1 MLKTPLA
8 NTFINRVLLKTL
20 CLVLLPL
27 CAVWA
32 AVDALGQDHAVVPSR
47 AHMELPTHWN
57 GAPLRVLALSDV
69 EQRFAHNFPGQ
80 IARLTD
86 DRQVLV
92 LRHVQRPTRMLHP
105 AADCYKGLGYRIA
118 HEQLQMDAQ
127 QQRASSAGRAGLAKI
142 LRGRSH
148 VSWSQYK
155 KIDAAETDRSRLRN
169 DAQPR
174 EKFLTVDEMM
184 EAAAGGSRGGSPP

>member
-27 CAVWA
+27 CALWA
-32 AVDALGQDHAVVPSR
+32 AVDALGQERTAVPSR
-47 AHMELPTHWN
+47 GHMELPTHWN

-80 IARLTD
+80 IARRTD

-118 HEQLQMDAQ
+118 HEQLQRDAQ
-127 QQRASSAGRAGLAKI
+127 QQLWRCFTAT
-142 LRGRSH
+142 RGRQQQR
-148 VSWSQYK
+148 VCER
-155 KIDAAETDRSRLRN
+155 IVDAHGLGFTDTSAWYWA
-169 DAQPR
+169 AQMGQSSGPWQA
-174 EKFLTVDEMM
+174 LTV
-184 EAAAGGSRGGSPP
+184 AHAL